1 MACSAACCCA
11 SSHGLFYRSLTTTSR
26 RPARLRLIYP
36 SSAPAP
42 RLSSR
47 TLASPDPPPLDA
59 DDRDDAI
66 GFEIQVSK
74 MGKRNRRVVRARVRV
89 DAPLEAVWATLTDYE
104 GLADFIPG
112 LSECRLLDQAH
123 GFARLYQVGEQD
135 LALGFKFNAK
145 GTIDC
150 YEGDMESLP
159 DAAGARRREI
169 AFNMIDG
176 DFKVFKGKWSVQEE
190 EQGGGPGDSYQYHT
204 TLSYLVEL
212 EPKLWV
218 PVRLLEGRIC
228 SEIKNNLVSIREQAQ
243 QQHEAALHAVTGLLP
258 DPWQSNLQICIP
270 GAFAHHSVIRRL
282 CCCCNQDC

>member
-1 MACSAACCCA
+1 MACPATCCCA
-11 SSHGLFYRSLTTTSR
+11 SSLRSVAGS
-26 RPARLRLIYP
+26 RPARLIFR
-36 SSAPAP
+36 SAPCRTP
-42 RLSSR
+42 IIPRVRLSLS
-47 TLASPDPPPLDA
+47 AAAAGGGGGGSSSSEPQSPPPA
-59 DDRDDAI
+59 EEEEEEEREEGI
-66 GFEIQVSK
+66 GLEIEVSK
-74 MGKRNRRVVRARVRV
+74 AGTKRNRRVVRARVRV

-112 LSECRLLDQAH
+112 LAECRLLERDSSQ

-159 DAAGARRREI
+159 VPGEGARSRRREI

-176 DFKVFKGKWSVQEE
+176 DFKLFQGKWSLLQEHHH
-190 EQGGGPGDSYQYHT
+190 QAT
-204 TLSYLVEL
+204 TLLSYLVEL

-228 SEIKNNLVSIREQAQ
+228 TEIKNNLVSIRQQAQ
-243 QQHEAALHAVTGLLP
+243 RRTTLHKE
-258 DPWQSNLQICIP
+258 
-270 GAFAHHSVIRRL
+270 
-282 CCCCNQDC
+282 